1 MNPLRITQLI
11 EVGATSRVRAYL
23 KRLALK
29 ERLPVLH
36 DCIPYVATTLANL
49 RFFQENFAQEIG
61 ALISAGYD
69 YTKAESLYRAVK
81 SLKK

>member
-1 MNPLRITQLI
+1 MKVNQINLLI
-11 EVGATSRVRAYL
+11 AIGATDRVRAHI

-29 ERLPVLH
+29 DRLPLLH
-36 DCIPYVATTLANL
+36 DLVPYVNSTPSNL

-69 YTKAESLYRAVK
+69 YAKAEVLYNTAK
-81 SLKK
+81 QLKR